1 MTEIAEKHILIAME
15 RQIGMKHALESGLE
29 VQKAIMLMRVNT
41 TRSVTG
47 LVWLEFMAK

>member
-1 MTEIAEKHILIAME
+1 
-15 RQIGMKHALESGLE
+15 LESGLE